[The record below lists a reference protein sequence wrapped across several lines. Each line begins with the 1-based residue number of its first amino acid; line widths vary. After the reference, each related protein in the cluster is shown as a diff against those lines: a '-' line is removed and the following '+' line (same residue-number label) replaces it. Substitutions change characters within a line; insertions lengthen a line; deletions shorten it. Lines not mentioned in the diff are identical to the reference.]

1 GGASNCTSAI
11 YSSRTRDTWC
21 LRCVGVSLIPMAI
34 VCMLSNMLLLLPEL
48 SIQFLLEGHVTREA
62 TWATGLWGSGF
73 LVLITLQQIH
83 INNEHFFRCLTG
95 SSGMLCQVGYSCV
108 CLLAACCC
116 LLVSATG
123 LSHGPLCLYN
133 STSDTHS
140 FSVAVDHSGYLY
152 NRTLW
157 SGVCQ
162 RPHDVVKWNVILFS
176 VMGGGQRP
184 ADTPLCGQHP
194 ELSAGAGL
202 GTWLMPQ
209 QGLCALTRLSLGGLV
224 SVLQLEMKTVL

>member
-1 GGASNCTSAI
+1 MMCVSG
-11 YSSRTRDTWC
+11 C

-73 LVLITLQQIH
+73 LVLLGARAFVQSSQTKGCCA
-83 INNEHFFRCLTG
+83 FR
-95 SSGMLCQVGYSCV
+95 SQMLCQVGYSCV

-133 STSDTHS
+133 STSGLTWGVPLEPKADH
-140 FSVAVDHSGYLY
+140 HSGYLY

-176 VMGGGQRP
+176 VMGGASGLQ
-184 ADTPLCGQHP
+184 TLLCAANI
-194 ELSAGAGL
+194 LNSLLGL
-202 GTWLMPQ
+202 VLGH
-209 QGLCALTRLSLGGLV
+209 GLCHNKV
-224 SVLQLEMKTVL
+224 SPVSA